1 MAWEGPRPGATLT
14 ASPLPTPMRTLAL
27 AALAVLLALP
37 ATAQRL
43 DLIGVVELPTI
54 PRPGAGEPRPE
65 GSIGIPD
72 VVGGSDVWAYTAPDG
87 SEYAIMGNV
96 EGIAIVAVPSLE
108 VVAQIDGPTADAPFY
123 WRDIKTY
130 GSFAYISTEAYGANE
145 GLQVI
150 DLRGLPHRAEEIA
163 VLRGQDDRLVSS
175 HNLSIDTVTGYA
187 YMLNSD
193 GNEIIVIDL
202 RDPIRPVDIA
212 AVPVPDSHDV
222 FARGDTLY
230 VAEGRAPT
238 FSMWDMSQKTRPEL
252 ISRVSV
258 PQPGYVHNIWPT
270 DDGRFALTTE
280 ETVDKTVKVWD
291 LTDAENPTLIG
302 DWLGTSRLAHNVQID
317 GDYAFVSHYASGV
330 YILDITDIA
339 NPVEV
344 ARFDTYP
351 DNDDAAF
358 YGNWGVSMPT
368 PGGYLYTSDL
378 EGTLTVLKWNPGAPS
393 M

>member
-1 MAWEGPRPGATLT
+1 
-14 ASPLPTPMRTLAL
+14 MRLLAAAAL
-27 AALAVLLALP
+27 AALLVAP
-37 ATAQRL
+37 AGAQQL
-43 DLIGVVELPTI
+43 DLIGTVELPTI
-54 PRPGAGEPRPE
+54 PRPGADDPDQPE
-65 GSIGIPD
+65 REVGIPD
-72 VVGGSDVWAYTAPDG
+72 VVGGSDVWAYTANDG

-108 VVAQIDGPTADAPFY
+108 VVAQIPGPTQNAPFY

-130 GSFAYISTEAYGANE
+130 GSFAYVATEAYGPNE

-150 DLRGLPHRAEEIA
+150 DLRGLPHHAEEIA
-163 VLRGQDDRLVSS
+163 VVRGENDRLVSS

-202 RDPIRPVDIA
+202 SDPIHPVDVS

-230 VAEGRAPT
+230 VAEGRNPT
-238 FSMWDMSQKTRPEL
+238 FSVWDMRDKANPVRMAQ
-252 ISRVSV
+252 VSV
-258 PQPGYVHNIWPT
+258 PSPGYVHNIWPT
-270 DDGRFALTTE
+270 DDGMYALTTE

-291 LTDAENPTLIG
+291 LSDLENPTLVG
-302 DWLGTSRLAHNVQID
+302 DWLGASRLAHNVQID
-317 GDYAFVSHYASGV
+317 GDHAFVSHYSSGV
-330 YILDITDIA
+330 YVLDISDIA

-344 ARFDTYP
+344 AQFDTHP

-378 EGTLTVLKWNPGAPS
+378 EGTLTVLKWNPGAPNL
-393 M
+393 